1 MDKKKILLIIVG
13 VAALIAI
20 SILPP
25 DSKEL
30 NNKFEGSGPNIEVD
44 ASANIKGIKL
54 ICDASGS
61 MRGYVDFKQIT
72 ESAKNNI
79 ISNVT
84 TFINRV
90 DEVYS
95 PNEFI
100 AVCGNTMYSNILDFR
115 RELTSNKV
123 FKGGQSFLWNLID
136 EGVRYASDSTVSVIV
151 SDMVLSYGVDEIR
164 RKGLNHNI
172 VSLDGLK
179 SNIETAMKDA
189 KKNGLDVMV
198 LQYLSDF
205 NGHYYYNCQENLESL
220 SPERKNNKYDNIL
233 MKNRPYY
240 LMLIGSKDNLMSI
253 VKDGCYAECN
263 NMYASFVVAEP
274 NLKAVNYDVK
284 VNDDK
289 VWNEGPYKDA
299 EDDGFYAN
307 YLPKDRTSF
316 TISCSEFELPRYYY
330 QNVDSFVVECEG
342 PATVKVT
349 GYTDNNIIMNLTTV
363 PMNEFFNGRL
373 DATTNLNIYTEID
386 WYTGCS
392 CDDDIV
398 EESLENKTWGL
409 CALFS
414 GINSVYYRDSVVTK
428 SKVGTLSIHYVNNYE
443 N

>member
-20 SILPP
+20 SMLSP

-30 NNKFEGSGPNIEVD
+30 NNEFAGNGPNIEVD
-44 ASANIKGIKL
+44 TSANIKGVRL

-95 PNEFI
+95 PNEFV
-100 AVCGNTMYSNILDFR
+100 AVCGNTKYSNILNFR

-136 EGVRYASDSTVSVIV
+136 EGVSYASDSTVSVIV
-151 SDMVLSYGVDEIR
+151 SDMVLSYGEDEIR
-164 RKGLNHNI
+164 RKGLNYNK
-172 VSLDGLK
+172 VALDRLK

-189 KKNGLDVMV
+189 KKKGLDVMV

-205 NGHYYYNCQENLESL
+205 NGHYYCNCQENFESL

-233 MKNRPYY
+233 MNNRPYY

-274 NLKAVNYDVK
+274 NLKEVKYDVK
-284 VNDDK
+284 INDDK
-289 VWNEGPYKDA
+289 VWNEVTHQDA
-299 EDDGFYAN
+299 KDDGFYAK
-307 YLPKDRTSF
+307 YLPEKTTTSF
-316 TISCSEFELPRYYY
+316 TISCSKFELPRYYY

-349 GYTDNNIIMNLTTV
+349 GYAGNNITMNLTTV
-363 PMNEFFNGRL
+363 PMNEFFNGR

-386 WYTGCS
+386 WYTGCN

-398 EESLENKTWGL
+398 EESLEKKTWGL
-409 CALFS
+409 SALFS

-428 SKVGTLSIHYVNNYE
+428 SKVGTLSIHYVNNSK

>member
-1 MDKKKILLIIVG
+1 MDKKKILLIILG
-13 VAALIAI
+13 VAALIA
-20 SILPP
+20 LLWPP
-25 DSKEL
+25 IEKEL
-30 NNKFEGSGPNIEVD
+30 NNKFVGTGPNIEVVT
-44 ASANIKGIKL
+44 SANINGVKL

-95 PNEFI
+95 PNEFL
-100 AVCGNTMYSNILDFR
+100 AVCGNTMYSNIFDFR

-274 NLKAVNYDVK
+274 NLKEVNYDVK
-284 VNDDK
+284 INDDK
-289 VWNEGPYKDA
+289 VWNAVSHPDV

-363 PMNEFFNGRL
+363 PMNEFFNGR
-373 DATTNLNIYTEID
+373 DAITNLDIYTEID
-386 WYTGCS
+386 WYIGCS

-409 CALFS
+409 TALFS
-414 GINSVYYRDSVVTK
+414 GINSVYYRGSVVTK